1 MHAKIRNLPDTPE
14 SIEIEVREAGSLELV
29 KTLQAVSHVKPKTK
43 VKQAQPVAEPI
54 QEPVQEPEP
63 APVQIPI
70 VKELEPV
77 QAAPVEEVKRE
88 PFDLDAKIKEMDDA
102 FLHMQTKAMN
112 ALGPMNAA
120 MVQGQVKT
128 NVAEDIKRKSR
139 SNSRKRG
146 NRAAR

>member
-1 MHAKIRNLPDTPE
+1 M
-14 SIEIEVREAGSLELV
+14 
-29 KTLQAVSHVKPKTK
+29 
-43 VKQAQPVAEPI
+43 
-54 QEPVQEPEP
+54 
-63 APVQIPI
+63 
-70 VKELEPV
+70 

-102 FLHMQTKAMN
+102 FQHMQTKAMN

-128 NVAEDIKRKSR
+128 NVVEDIKRKSR